1 MRPKSM
7 ILIVVALGCGLIASI
22 GISQVLE
29 SRSAEPVVV
38 PTEKI
43 YVAIKDVPLGN
54 VLNAQMVRMEE
65 WPQDKVPEGAV
76 KSLERIEGRRP
87 LTRLYPGEPILAA
100 KLIDANKFYG
110 PSDKIPKGMRVV
122 SVKVTASSS
131 ASGLLNPGDKVDV
144 LVYLKKGKGI
154 RFTTTRTIL
163 KNITV
168 FAVNTVTNREIDED
182 GSVIHAKTVSLLVH
196 PPQVEKI
203 MLANEL
209 GKIKLSMRRSDD
221 DLEDNAK
228 GATIADLDAG
238 SSSDGE
244 SKGQVTSSGG
254 DDSGGITDFLR
265 GMTNMDDPIAD
276 TTSKWVMHVHSPK
289 DIKVYNWDDRGSLP
303 RELVSPGPTNMDS
316 LPGAMSEWIDEP
328 TNTSSSTGPTNTN
341 TTTVEVSSGEATE
354 SEVKIPQQ

>member
-65 WPQDKVPEGAV
+65 WPKDKVPEGAV
-76 KSLERIEGRRP
+76 KSLDRIEGRRP

-122 SVKVTASSS
+122 SVKVNSASS
-131 ASGLLNPGDKVDV
+131 ASGLLNPGDRVDV

-154 RFTTTRTIL
+154 RYTTTRTIL

-168 FAVNTVTNREIDED
+168 FAVNTVTNREIDEN

-228 GATIADLDAG
+228 GATIADLDVG
-238 SSSDGE
+238 SSGDGE
-244 SKGQVTSSGG
+244 SKPRTASN

-265 GMTNMDDPIAD
+265 GMTTMDDSTAD
-276 TTSKWVMHVHSPK
+276 TTSKWVMHIHSPK
-289 DIKVYNWDDRGSLP
+289 DIKVYNWDDPASLP
-303 RELVSPGPTNMDS
+303 RELVDSEAVSPDAFPEMPDWVDDTADS
-316 LPGAMSEWIDEP
+316 
-328 TNTSSSTGPTNTN
+328 NNSSSTGPTKDTS
-341 TTTVEVSSGEATE
+341 TTEVSSGEAIDSTE
-354 SEVKIPQQ
+354 RVIPQQ